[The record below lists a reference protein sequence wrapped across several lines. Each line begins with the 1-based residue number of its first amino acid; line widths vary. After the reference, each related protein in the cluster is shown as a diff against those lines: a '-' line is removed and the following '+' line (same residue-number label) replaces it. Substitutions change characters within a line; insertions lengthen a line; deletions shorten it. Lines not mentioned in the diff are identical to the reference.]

1 MCYNGIVPGVREQT
15 VVPVFLGTIPGQAGK
30 GDTMEDLMTKEEFK
44 TVMQLVRQLIARSES
59 IEEALKQF
67 DELEV
72 MKEIQDKKEQP

>member
-1 MCYNGIVPGVREQT
+1 
-15 VVPVFLGTIPGQAGK
+15 
-30 GDTMEDLMTKEEFK
+30 MEDLMTKEEFK